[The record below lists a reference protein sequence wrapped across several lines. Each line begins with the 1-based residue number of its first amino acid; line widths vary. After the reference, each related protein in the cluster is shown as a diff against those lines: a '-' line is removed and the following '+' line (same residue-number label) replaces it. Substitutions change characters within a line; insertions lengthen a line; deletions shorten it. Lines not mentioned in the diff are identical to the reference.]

1 MPLARPLSPGTSPG
15 SCVLK
20 GVRLLLWLVLLP
32 LATACGDR
40 TARTANAP
48 AKSAPA
54 RHLVEL
60 ATVGTGQ
67 FAYSAD
73 RGGNLR
79 AVREVQIVNQE
90 EGRIIE
96 VRKREGD
103 AVRAGE
109 VLVRY
114 DDRIV
119 RAERDKAAAA
129 RRQAQLDYQRNEKLV
144 ESGFISADVLSRTA
158 TEAEIAQAEER
169 LLTARLAHMQVVAP
183 FAGVVSERMVE
194 PGSVTPR
201 HTHLM
206 TLIDPSLLVTDV
218 TVSELVMPSLKVG
231 DPASVRI
238 DALGTNAHPGKIVRV
253 YPALDP
259 ATRTGRVEVAL
270 DPPPPGARPG
280 QFARVELPTGRRDYM
295 MIPLVAVQRDAA
307 GEYVYVY
314 DADGTVRRVD
324 VISGQRVVDRIEIRS
339 GLTLGE
345 KVVTRGFLG
354 LAPGRPV
361 QPVSPADAR

>member
-1 MPLARPLSPGTSPG
+1 
-15 SCVLK
+15 
-20 GVRLLLWLVLLP
+20 VRSLLWLALLP
-32 LATACGDR
+32 LLTACGDR
-40 TARTANAP
+40 RAGAPAAPAP
-48 AKSAPA
+48 AK
-54 RHLVEL
+54 HLVEL

-79 AVREVQIVNQE
+79 ALREVQIVNQE
-90 EGRIIE
+90 EGRIVE

-129 RRQAQLDYQRNEKLV
+129 RRQAQLDYQRNQKLV
-144 ESGFISADVLSRTA
+144 DSGFISADVLSRTA

-169 LLTARLAHMQVVAP
+169 LLTARLAHMQVLAP
-183 FAGVVSERMVE
+183 FAGVVSQRLVE

-206 TLIDPSLLVTDV
+206 TLIDPSRLVIDV
-218 TVSELVMPSLKVG
+218 TVSELIMPSLKVG

-238 DALGTNAHPGKIVRV
+238 DALGNSAHPGQIVRIF
-253 YPALDP
+253 PALDP

-270 DPPPPGARPG
+270 DPPPPDARPG
-280 QFARVELPTGRRDYM
+280 QFARVDLPTGRREHM
-295 MIPLVAVQRDAA
+295 MIPLLAVQRDAA

-314 DADGTVRRVD
+314 EPEGTVRRAD
-324 VISGQRVVDRIEIRS
+324 VTSGQRVVDRIEIRS
-339 GLTLGE
+339 GLTIGD

-361 QPVSPADAR
+361 QPVTQTDIR